1 MPTLNAHAALLDL
14 IDRALAEDL
23 GDGDVTAEATIPA
36 DLQAVA
42 TITQKAP
49 GVVAG
54 IHAASEVFA
63 RVDPRLRVE
72 VVGPEGVWRDG
83 GPVLRI
89 EGNARAIVAA
99 ERTAL
104 NIMGRLSG
112 VATMTAAYVAA
123 VDGTRAKILDTRKT
137 TPGMRLLEK
146 QAVLAGGGVNHRIGL
161 FDEVLIK
168 ENHAALAGGVGA
180 AVRAAHAHRPELPIV
195 VECET
200 LDEVDEALAVA
211 AELGLERFRIL
222 LDNMPLDVM
231 RAAVQRAG
239 GAVPLE
245 ASGNVSLETVG
256 GIAATGVDFISA
268 GALTHSAPVLDLSL
282 ILEPR
287 R

>member
-1 MPTLNAHAALLDL
+1 MPTLDAHDALEDL
-14 IDRALAEDL
+14 IARALAEDV

-54 IHAASEVFA
+54 IEAAGRVFVT
-63 RVDPRLRVE
+63 VDPKLAVT
-72 VVGPEGVWRDG
+72 VLGPEGVWRAD
-83 GPVLRI
+83 GPVMRI
-89 EGNARAIVAA
+89 AGNARSIVAA

-104 NIMGRLSG
+104 NIMGRMSG

-123 VDGTRAKILDTRKT
+123 VTGTRAKILDTRKT

-146 QAVLAGGGVNHRIGL
+146 QAVVAGGGVNHRIGL
-161 FDEVLIK
+161 FDEILIK

-200 LDEVDEALAVA
+200 LDEVDEAVAVGR
-211 AELGLERFRIL
+211 ELGLERFRIL
-222 LDNMPLDVM
+222 LDNMPVDVM
-231 RAAVQRAG
+231 RTAVERVA

-256 GIAATGVDFISA
+256 AIAATGVDFISA

>member
-1 MPTLNAHAALLDL
+1 MPTQNAHAALEDL

-23 GDGDVTAEATIPA
+23 GVGDVTAEATIPA

-63 RVDPRLRVE
+63 RVDQRLRVE
-72 VVGPEGVWRDG
+72 VVGPEGVWRSD

-89 EGNARAIVAA
+89 TGNARSIVAA

-146 QAVLAGGGVNHRIGL
+146 QAVRAGGGENHRIGL
-161 FDEVLIK
+161 FDEILIK
-168 ENHAALAGGVGA
+168 ENHAALAGGVGP

-200 LDEVDEALAVA
+200 LDEVDEALAVG

-231 RAAVQRAG
+231 RSAVGRAA

-256 GIAATGVDFISA
+256 AIAATGVNFISA

-287 R
+287 P

>member
-1 MPTLNAHAALLDL
+1 MPTLDVHAALVDL

-36 DLQAVA
+36 DLTATA

-54 IHAASEVFA
+54 IEAASLVFTT
-63 RVDPRLRVE
+63 VDPQLRIE
-72 VVGPEGVWRDG
+72 VLGPEGVWRDS

-112 VATMTAAYVAA
+112 VATMTAGYVAA
-123 VDGTRAKILDTRKT
+123 VRGTEAKILDTRKT

-146 QAVLAGGGVNHRIGL
+146 QAVVTGGGVNHRVGL

-168 ENHAALAGGVGA
+168 ENHAALAGGVGP

-211 AELGLERFRIL
+211 VELGLERFRIL

-231 RAAVQRAG
+231 RRAVERVA

-245 ASGNVSLETVG
+245 ASGNVSLATVG
-256 GIAATGVDFISA
+256 AIAATGVDFISA

-287 R
+287 A

>member
-1 MPTLNAHAALLDL
+1 MPTQDAHSALVDL

-23 GDGDVTAEATIPA
+23 GDGDVTAEATIPS

-42 TITQKAP
+42 TITQKAS

-54 IHAASEVFA
+54 VHAAAEVFA
-63 RVDPRLRVE
+63 RVDPGLRVE

-83 GPVLRI
+83 GPVLLI
-89 EGNARAIVAA
+89 TGNARSIVAA

-123 VDGTRAKILDTRKT
+123 VDGTKAKILDTRKT

-146 QAVLAGGGVNHRIGL
+146 QAVVAGGGVNHRIGL

-168 ENHAALAGGVGA
+168 ENHAALAGGVAA
-180 AVRAAHAHRPELPIV
+180 AVRAAHQHRPELPIV

-200 LDEVDEALAVA
+200 LDEVDQALAVGRD
-211 AELGLERFRIL
+211 LGLDRFRIL

-231 RAAVQRAG
+231 RSAVERAA

-256 GIAATGVDFISA
+256 EIAATGVDFISA

-287 R
+287 

>member
-1 MPTLNAHAALLDL
+1 MPTLDAHAALLDL

-36 DLQAVA
+36 DLRAVA
-42 TITQKAP
+42 TITQKQP
-49 GVVAG
+49 GVIAG
-54 IHAASEVFA
+54 VQAAAEVFS
-63 RVDPRLRVE
+63 RVDEHLQLE
-72 VVGPEGVWRDG
+72 VLGPEGIWRDG

-89 EGNARAIVAA
+89 TGNARSIVAA

-146 QAVLAGGGVNHRIGL
+146 QAVLTGGGENHRIGL
-161 FDEVLIK
+161 FDEILIK
-168 ENHAALAGGVGA
+168 ENHAALAGGVGPA
-180 AVRAAHAHRPELPIV
+180 IRVAHAHRPELPIV
-195 VECET
+195 AECET
-200 LDEVDEALAVA
+200 LDDVDEALAVA
-211 AELGLERFRIL
+211 TELGLERFRIL
-222 LDNMPLDVM
+222 LDNMSHEQM
-231 RAAVQRAG
+231 REAVSRSG
-239 GAVPLE
+239 GRVPLE
-245 ASGNVSLETVG
+245 ASGNVSLATVG
-256 GIAATGVDFISA
+256 AIAATGVDFISA

>member
-1 MPTLNAHAALLDL
+1 MPTQNAHAALEDL

-63 RVDPRLRVE
+63 RVDEWLRVE
-72 VVGPEGVWRDG
+72 VVGPEGVWRSD
-83 GPVLRI
+83 GPVMRI
-89 EGNARAIVAA
+89 TGNARSIVAA

-146 QAVLAGGGVNHRIGL
+146 QAVLAGGGENHRIGL

-168 ENHAALAGGVGA
+168 ENHATLAGGVGP
-180 AVRAAHAHRPELPIV
+180 AVRAAHAHRPALPIV

-200 LDEVDEALAVA
+200 LDEVDEALAVGS
-211 AELGLERFRIL
+211 ELGLERFRIL

-231 RAAVQRAG
+231 RSAVERAG

-256 GIAATGVDFISA
+256 AIAATGVDFISA

-287 R
+287 P